1 MLKSV
6 TYHSAFMQIDD
17 KRKRDR
23 NLILLKR
30 FHRPT
35 LRQEFLELKT
45 LDLKCIFNA
54 VIYYQYEMRLLNVE
68 KT

>member
-35 LRQEFLELKT
+35 LRQEFLELKNHPKT
-45 LDLKCIFNA
+45 PYFN
-54 VIYYQYEMRLLNVE
+54 ELF
-68 KT
+68 K